1 MFSIMMYHSPT
12 KGEGVGHFINTKFGG
27 GGVAKSLKSIIC
39 IFYNLLCNVLQ
50 QFVALTVAVYDM
62 SSL

>member
-1 MFSIMMYHSPT
+1 MFSIMMYHIPT
-12 KGEGVGHFINTKFGG
+12 KGEGVGHFINTKLG

>member
-1 MFSIMMYHSPT
+1 MTIVRHLLSSLSPT
-12 KGEGVGHFINTKFGG
+12 KGEGGGHFINTKLG

-50 QFVALTVAVYDM
+50 QFVALTVAV
-62 SSL
+62 